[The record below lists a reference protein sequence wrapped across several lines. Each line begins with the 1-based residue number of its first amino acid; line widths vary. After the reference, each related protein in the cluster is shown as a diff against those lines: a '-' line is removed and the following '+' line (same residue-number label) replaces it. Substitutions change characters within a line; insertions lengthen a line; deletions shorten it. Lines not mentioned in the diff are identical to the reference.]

1 MSKNRRYPISE
12 ELYEI
17 IFPIIKRLEGLAVIL
32 STLGEDIGQ
41 DKHYLWETI
50 YSKYPEL
57 RGKPL
62 KIDEINKEIIIVQ
75 SPETS
80 IIETLPEGES
90 SER

>member
-1 MSKNRRYPISE
+1 MSKNGRYPISE
-12 ELYEI
+12 ELSET

-32 STLGEDIGQ
+32 STLGENIGQ

-62 KIDEINKEIIIVQ
+62 KIDGVSKEIIVAPQ
-75 SPETS
+75 PETS
-80 IIETLPEGES
+80 RIETLSEG
-90 SER
+90 